1 MIPQSDFDL
10 TLKLEGYI
18 PYRLAVLSM
27 RVAKTF
33 ARQHAARYG
42 VSIPEWRTI
51 MTLRHLGP
59 SYPADVCRFSTM
71 DKTKVNRATIR
82 LVAAGFISRT
92 PDPNDARRC
101 TLALTE
107 SGQQLHD
114 EILPIALS
122 LEHELLSVLDP
133 EEKESF
139 DRILAKLDSRIRAM
153 GSEELSN
160 DSDSPE

>member
-10 TLKLEGYI
+10 SLKLEDYT

-33 ARQHAARYG
+33 AHQHAARYG

-51 MTLRHLGP
+51 MVLRHLGP
-59 SYPADVCRFSTM
+59 SYPADVCKFSTM
-71 DKTKVNRATIR
+71 DKTKVNRATTR
-82 LVAAGFISRT
+82 LLAAGFISRT
-92 PDPNDARRC
+92 PDPIDARRC
-101 TLALTE
+101 TLALT
-107 SGQQLHD
+107 SKGQQLHD

-133 EEKESF
+133 DEKKSL
-139 DRILAKLDSRIRAM
+139 DRILAKLSDQIRAM

-160 DSDSPE
+160 DGISPE